1 MNDTLKYVVALPLDG
16 KFFHIKCCVHIL
28 NILVQ
33 YGMTEIESAVHN
45 VRASVKYITNSV
57 SLLQVF
63 GDIVSQLR
71 LPDIKLILDCGTRW
85 NATYAMVVVAIGY
98 KDVFSRY
105 ADKDLSYSFLPSDE
119 DREKAKLVCNFLEE
133 FDMITNLISGTDYP
147 TSNLLLPEL
156 WHIKKILDE
165 ACSSEDS
172 CLMKMATKMKK
183 KFDKYW
189 GDCNLLISLAAILDP
204 RNKIKFIEFA
214 FTEIYKSDNA
224 VRHLNEIREC
234 LYKLFEEYM
243 SSHKLN
249 IVEGPS
255 QSESQSQASKF
266 TGSGKGKSR
275 GRVQFDSMMRIVDIL
290 PTEKS
295 ELDVY
300 LEEIFVSRRGDRPA
314 I

>member
-1 MNDTLKYVVALPLDG
+1 MWTSDQQVIQYMVVTCHFVDSTLSLQKCILNFLDVPTPHTGLVISNVLHKCLVEWGIEKNTWTCTFDNATNNDAAIKYLKDTLKYVVALPLDG

-214 FTEIYKSDNA
+214 FTEIY
-224 VRHLNEIREC
+224 
-234 LYKLFEEYM
+234 
-243 SSHKLN
+243 
-249 IVEGPS
+249 
-255 QSESQSQASKF
+255 
-266 TGSGKGKSR
+266 
-275 GRVQFDSMMRIVDIL
+275 
-290 PTEKS
+290 
-295 ELDVY
+295 
-300 LEEIFVSRRGDRPA
+300 
-314 I
+314 